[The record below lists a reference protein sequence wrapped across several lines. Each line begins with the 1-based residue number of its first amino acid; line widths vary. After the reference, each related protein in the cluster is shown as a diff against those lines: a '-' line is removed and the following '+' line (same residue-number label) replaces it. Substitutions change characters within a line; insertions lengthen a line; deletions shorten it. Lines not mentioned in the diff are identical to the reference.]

1 MAHGSQTLKRDF
13 DLLPAV
19 TQKQQDTEAFRKHR
33 NATLWLASQC
43 GGCQVM

>member
-19 TQKQQDTEAFRKHR
+19 TQKQQDTEA
-33 NATLWLASQC
+33 LWLASQC